1 MTRFRRLCATTIAL
15 VVLPSLA
22 RAQQARGTI
31 TGQVIDDASR
41 QPVPSAQ
48 ISIVGTQLGA
58 LTNERGRFVV
68 PNVPAGAVTVR
79 AARIGYRPSTRPV
92 TVAGRDTVTVDIS
105 IGATSVQLDE
115 IVVTGTA
122 GSQVRR
128 AQPAVVSTLNVSELT
143 QDAPIATVSDVLQS
157 RIPGVS
163 VQQSSGSS
171 GTSQSI
177 RIRGASSISLSNEP
191 LIFID
196 GIRAESRN
204 ITAGRGNAGG
214 CSGCDL
220 GGQAVSRLNDLNPE
234 EIESIEVVKGPAAAT
249 LYGADASAGVIQIIT
264 KRGKINSGSL
274 QQTVSLEYNSID
286 PNYTPPSNYALCTAP
301 FVAPT
306 SPNPKCVNQP
316 VGTLI
321 SDNPLLREHVLRTG
335 LREGLAWTGRGGGS
349 NYGYFASAN
358 FDTEDG
364 TLPNN
369 SVKNKGGRL
378 NFHFQPAAKVIV
390 DAGYGLNWTNSQLPD
405 NGNNPYGFLGALISN
420 PLTLGG
426 PNNGWNGAYRD
437 SKAIAAIQSDIDN
450 FRNTP
455 TIELRY
461 TSVERFTNRL
471 TVGGD
476 FSRTNTLRLIP
487 KNDLGSYFPVDNVGN
502 VKESRYALDQVTLDY
517 LGNIKSGFLR
527 ARHVESDLSFGAQL
541 ISQRSELVFADG
553 LGLATNAA
561 HAVSSAATRTSG
573 QTLTEQK
580 SIGYLAQWQL
590 GFSNRLFLQ
599 LGARLDQNSGF
610 GANVNTFFLPK
621 AGVSYVLSEEPFWQR
636 RVPWAS
642 TMRLRAAYGTTGRAP
657 TAGAADQTY
666 QACPYVVG
674 ASTSAGLC
682 LLNPG
687 NANLRPEKGTEFE
700 GGLDLGFL
708 QDRVGAELTYFDK
721 TTTDLLLVRQVP
733 PSQGFLNNP
742 FANIGKV
749 VNRGVEADLR
759 AQILSGRN
767 LAWEARLGM
776 NTLHNEV
783 ISLGDLPPSTA
794 TERNTPGRQLSSFFG
809 YRVKS
814 IDVANRKVIVGDTM
828 EFIGNK
834 LPTYEGNFGSTFT
847 FFRNIR
853 LYGQLDWKGGYRVN
867 NNTDSFREKTNPVSR
882 NRVDTTFLPQS
893 ERLRRYGPFFTQS
906 GTSINASQ
914 VNEAYIQD
922 GSFVRLREVSATFS
936 IPTRL
941 VSRLGAGGAS
951 VTLAGRNLALW
962 SKYEGPDPELHSNIV
977 TTQFDQSDFL
987 TLPPVR
993 RWVAKI
999 NLQF

>member
-1 MTRFRRLCATTIAL
+1 MTRFSRLRSAAL
-15 VVLPSLA
+15 ALAVLPSLA
-22 RAQQARGTI
+22 LAQTRGTI
-31 TGQVIDDASR
+31 VGSVVDETSR
-41 QPVPSAQ
+41 QPVPSVQ
-48 ISIVGTQLGA
+48 VSIAGTSLGA

-68 PNVPAGAVTVR
+68 PNVPAGSATLR
-79 AARIGYRPSTRPV
+79 ANRIGYRPSTRAV
-92 TVAGRDTVTVDIS
+92 TVTAGDTVSVELTV
-105 IGATSVQLDE
+105 GAVSVQLDE

-128 AQPAVVSTLNVSELT
+128 AQPAVVSSVNVSDLT

-157 RIPGVS
+157 RIAGVS
-163 VQQSSGSS
+163 VEQSSGSS

-264 KRGKINSGSL
+264 KRGRINSGNL
-274 QQTVSLEYNSID
+274 QQTVSLEYNGID
-286 PNYTPPSNYALCTAP
+286 ANYTPPSNYAKCTAALI
-301 FVAPT
+301 APT
-306 SPNPKCVNQP
+306 SVNPKCVGQA
-316 VGTLI
+316 VGTI
-321 SDNPLLREHVLRTG
+321 ITDNPLLRENVLRTG
-335 LREGLAWTGRGGGS
+335 SRQGVAWTGRGGGQ

-378 NFHFQPAAKVIV
+378 NFHFQPASKVII

-405 NGNNPYGFLGALISN
+405 NGNNPYGFLSALIST
-420 PLTLGG
+420 PLSLGG
-426 PNNGWNGAYRD
+426 PNNGWFGAYRD
-437 SKAIAAIQSDIDN
+437 SKAITAIRSDIDN

-455 TIELRY
+455 TIEMRY
-461 TSVERFTNRL
+461 TPFERFSNRL

-476 FSRTNTLRLIP
+476 FSRVNTFRLIP
-487 KNDLGSYFPVDNVGN
+487 KNDLGSYFGPDNPGN
-502 VKESRYALDQVTLDY
+502 VKESRYALDLVTLDY

-527 ARHVESDLSFGAQL
+527 ARGVESDLSFGVQL

-553 LGLATNAA
+553 VGLATNSA
-561 HAVSSAATRTSG
+561 HAVSSAATRSSG

-580 SIGYLAQWQL
+580 SVGYLGQWQL
-590 GFSNRLFLQ
+590 GFSNRFFLQ
-599 LGARLDQNSGF
+599 LGARVDQNSGF
-610 GANVNTFFLPK
+610 GENVNTFFLPK
-621 AGVSYVLSEEPFWQR
+621 AGISYVLSEEPFFR
-636 RVPWAS
+636 RLMPWTTTA
-642 TMRLRAAYGTTGRAP
+642 RLRAAYGTTGRAP

-666 QACPYVVG
+666 AACPYVAG
-674 ASTSAGLC
+674 ASTAAGLC
-682 LLNPG
+682 LNNPG

-708 QDRVGAELTYFDK
+708 QDRFGAELTYFDK
-721 TTTDLLLVRQVP
+721 TTTDLLLVRAVA
-733 PSQGFLNNP
+733 PSAGYLANP

-749 VNRGVEADLR
+749 VNRGFEGTLR
-759 AQILSGRN
+759 AQVLNLRN
-767 LAWEARLGM
+767 LGWEARLGL

-794 TERNTPGRQLSSFFG
+794 AERNTPGRQLSSFFG

-814 IDVANRKVIVGDTM
+814 LDVANNRAIVGDTM

-834 LPTYEGNFGSTFT
+834 LPTFEGNVGSTFT
-847 FFRNIR
+847 LFRNIR
-853 LYGQLDWKGGYRVN
+853 LYGQLDWKTGYLVN
-867 NNTDSFREKTNPVSR
+867 NSTESFRDKNAGVSQAF
-882 NRVDTTFLPQS
+882 VDPTFLSPS
-893 ERLRRYGPFFTQS
+893 ERLRRFGPFFTTS
-906 GTSINASQ
+906 GTSLTAGT

-922 GSFVRLREVSATFS
+922 GSFARLREISAT
-936 IPTRL
+936 ITLPTRL
-941 VSRLGAGGAS
+941 AARVRATGAS
-951 VTLAGRNLALW
+951 LTLAGRNLALW
-962 SKYEGPDPELHSNIV
+962 SKYPGPDPELHSNII

-993 RWVAKI
+993 RWVARL